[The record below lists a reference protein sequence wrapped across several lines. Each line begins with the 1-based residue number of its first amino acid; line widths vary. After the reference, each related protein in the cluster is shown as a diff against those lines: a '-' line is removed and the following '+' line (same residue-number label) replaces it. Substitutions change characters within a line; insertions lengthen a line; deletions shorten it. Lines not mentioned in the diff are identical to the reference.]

1 MFKPR
6 RYYDSFDSKHNDT
19 VSVMERVLKEY
30 CDMTAPFSFEFKDG
44 SKNYRIHVF
53 ITCENKF
60 CVDRESLCHKLY
72 NDDFIDIDN
81 KRHKMVFPFCCCVF
95 AEQMNGSRNSSKA
108 PFFIGRYSFDY
119 DRVFN
124 ESGHINNNETIKNDL
139 IDVLKEQ
146 ITIDVKQDIKR
157 PVSFISNNDF
167 TDYLTGKKK
176 VLKSHITESWT
187 LSFHDNI
194 NLGFHCFFR
203 KVIVYKNYLSRQK
216 EGSDNYLYTTITKE
230 DIDKIKEV
238 KFYDVLDEIIKA
250 EDDIYYIKPS
260 SYASMPDFY
269 FYRHERKFFAAYKDI
284 QFKHIKSIMKYLKK
298 LKVNWE
304 LAGYCAYD
312 VSTYE
317 EKYNILNT
325 PKKVKT
331 HYGIIRPRLDFA
343 GFFKSVVQ
351 SCSIEYLKSLL
362 PYIDELKPLKN
373 VDIKVFDRSLS
384 PAERKLIIGKPLER
398 IVNDHKELTRF
409 MFKHINSKY
418 WIPLKESQY
427 ETSKEMCNVYEL
439 FSLFDTYVDH
449 ETFMKS
455 VPKDISFDTLFF
467 RICKT
472 YDLYRYKD
480 KYRRSLEGFDVNG
493 KVERLILDRLDDE
506 YKTENVENIFTDE
519 IFSTYVNDKFKIYF
533 KVKLSLIIERISAEI
548 TRGEI
553 TDLTEEVLR
562 IKGEEVRAYIKKN
575 YFPKYEKD
583 YIKDRIQDIHDS
595 LVLFD
600 KRVLKPICAYLSGV
614 YDVQSYIVENNAT
627 PIEGIFKLFSCGS
640 KNIINAIRM
649 SNTVHDH
656 NDSFMNAGN
665 NPASL
670 HVGGPEIRDA
680 LKSDTDILREELGL
694 SSFYEWIAGI
704 KGIFEITHNDEDYII
719 VPLINNKELINEG
732 ESMKHCVG
740 WGGYAEQSIRGESKI
755 FSIRKK
761 NEDGFERLSTLQLNF
776 DCNEKKVEIRQNNC
790 YRNSKSKVADDVAN
804 ELVNVINLNEDDIV
818 SWSNIQ
824 AEQKIKVDWSI
835 NQTVA
840 HEAGYMP
847 DSKEAIKEAMKPWLP
862 YLDKKYHDV
871 QAYLELDV
879 VQMRIKAI
887 VDGRNS

>member
-30 CDMTAPFSFEFKDG
+30 CDMTAPFSFVFNDG

-124 ESGHINNNETIKNDL
+124 ESGHINNNETIKNDF
-139 IDVLKEQ
+139 IEVLKEQ
-146 ITIDVKQDIKR
+146 IAIDVKQDIKR

-187 LSFHDNI
+187 SSFHDNI
-194 NLGFHCFFR
+194 NLGFHCFYM

-230 DIDKIKEV
+230 DINKTKEV

-250 EDDIYYIKPS
+250 EEDIYIIK

-331 HYGIIRPRLDFA
+331 HYGIIRPRLDFVC
-343 GFFKSVVQ
+343 FFKSVVQ
-351 SCSIEYLKSLL
+351 SCSVEYLKTLL
-362 PYIDELKPLKN
+362 PYIDELKPLSR
-373 VDIKVFDRSLS
+373 VDIKVFDRVLS
-384 PAERKLIIGKPLER
+384 PAERKMIAGKPLEQMFDD
-398 IVNDHKELTRF
+398 NKELTRF
-409 MFKHINSKY
+409 MFKYMDSKH
-418 WIPLKESQY
+418 WIPLENTQY
-427 ETSKEMCNVYEL
+427 VLSKELGHAAEL
-439 FSLFDTYVDH
+439 YALFDTYVDI
-449 ETFMKS
+449 ETFIKA
-455 VPKDISFDTLFF
+455 VPKNMGFGEFLFNL
-467 RICKT
+467 CKI
-472 YDLYRYKD
+472 YDLDRYKYEF
-480 KYRRSLEGFDVNG
+480 KSPLEGFDVNG
-493 KVERLILDRLDDE
+493 KVERLLLERISDE
-506 YKTENVENIFTDE
+506 YKTPSVDNVFTENL
-519 IFSTYVNDKFKIYF
+519 FSPYSNDKFSVYF
-533 KVKLSLIIERISAEI
+533 KSSLSYEVGKIQKEIDKGLITCVDKEDVKFKS
-548 TRGEI
+548 
-553 TDLTEEVLR
+553 VQVVNY
-562 IKGEEVRAYIKKN
+562 VRKN
-575 YFPKYEKD
+575 YFPKFDKSYIED
-583 YIKDRIQDIHDS
+583 RIKDIYDA

-600 KRVLKPICAYLSGV
+600 NRVLKPICAYHSGFYNAYSEYLSEEI
-614 YDVQSYIVENNAT
+614 SHELFR
-627 PIEGIFKLFSCGS
+627 IFVSGS
-640 KNIINAIRM
+640 KDMLNVVRM
-649 SNTVHDH
+649 SNVVHKY
-656 NDSFMNAGN
+656 NDRFVNAGKD
-665 NPASL
+665 PASL
-670 HVGGPEIRDA
+670 NPRNKNLDSLFG
-680 LKSDTDILREELGL
+680 SDTDETRESLGL
-694 SSFYEWIAGI
+694 SSYYEWTPGI
-704 KGIFEITHNDEDYII
+704 NGIFEITHESDDYII
-719 VPLINNKELINEG
+719 VPLINNEELIKEG

-740 WGGYAEQSIRGESKI
+740 WGGYSESSMKGNSKI

-761 NEDGFERLSTLQLNF
+761 NEDKFERLSTLQLFFN
-776 DCNEKKVEIRQNNC
+776 CHSREVEINQNNC
-790 YRNSKSKVADDVAN
+790 YRNTRSEVAN
-804 ELVNVINLNEDDIV
+804 IVAKCLVDVINLKEDDIV
-818 SWSNIQ
+818 SWEHIKT
-824 AEQKIKVDWSI
+824 EQETRKNFSYSD
-835 NQTVA
+835 TVA
-840 HEAGYMP
+840 NKAGYMP
-847 DSKEAIKEAMKPWLP
+847 DNIDAIKEAMKPWLP

-879 VQMRIKAI
+879 VQMRIRSI
-887 VDGRNS
+887 VSGENT